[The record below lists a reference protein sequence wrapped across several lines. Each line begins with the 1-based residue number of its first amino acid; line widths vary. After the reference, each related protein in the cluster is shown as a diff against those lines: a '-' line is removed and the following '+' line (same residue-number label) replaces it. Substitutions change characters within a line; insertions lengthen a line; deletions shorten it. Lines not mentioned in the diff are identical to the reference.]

1 MSLMR
6 RLAGGRQNTGSSA
19 GSESASVARIARKLE
34 SLDEQTAHFLASF
47 AYVLAR
53 VAAADLQIEASEEA
67 AMHRILLASTELD
80 DEQARLVV
88 EIAREQAAEEG
99 GTENYLATREFR
111 ERSSR
116 EQQVRL
122 LRSLLQVA
130 AADGHVSE
138 IESNEISSI
147 AEEIGFSP
155 SEVKALR
162 VDVRRHAAALNRAGK
177 GD

>member
-6 RLAGGRQNTGSSA
+6 RLVGGNKTSG
-19 GSESASVARIARKLE
+19 GSESASVTRIVKELK
-34 SLDEQTAHFLASF
+34 SLDESTAYFLASF
-47 AYVLAR
+47 SYVLAR
-53 VAAADLQIEASEEA
+53 VAAADLDVDPSEEE
-67 AMHRILLASTELD
+67 AMYRIVLESTELD
-80 DEQARLVV
+80 AQHARLVT

-111 ERSSR
+111 EHSSR

-122 LRSLLQVA
+122 LRGLLQVA

-138 IESNEISSI
+138 TETNEIASI

-155 SEVKALR
+155 AEVKGLR
-162 VDVRRHAAALNRAGK
+162 ADVRQQAAAINEAGK
-177 GD
+177 SE

>member
-6 RLAGGRQNTGSSA
+6 RLAGSRQNTSSSSGSD
-19 GSESASVARIARKLE
+19 SVARIAQKLE

-53 VAAADLQIEASEEA
+53 VAAADLDVEAAEEA

-80 DEQARLVV
+80 DEQVRLVV

-111 ERSSR
+111 EHSSR
-116 EQQVRL
+116 EQRVRL

-147 AEEIGFSP
+147 AEEIGFNP
-155 SEVKALR
+155 AEVKALR
-162 VDVRRHAAALNRAGK
+162 VDVRQQAAALNEAGK
-177 GD
+177 DD

>member
-6 RLAGGRQNTGSSA
+6 RLAGSRQNTSSSSGSD
-19 GSESASVARIARKLE
+19 SVALIAQKLE

-53 VAAADLQIEASEEA
+53 VAAADLDVDAAEEA

-80 DEQARLVV
+80 DEQVRLVV

-111 ERSSR
+111 EHSSR
-116 EQQVRL
+116 EQRVRL

-155 SEVKALR
+155 AEVKALR
-162 VDVRRHAAALNRAGK
+162 VDVRQQAAALNEAEK
-177 GD
+177 DD

>member
-6 RLAGGRQNTGSSA
+6 RLAGSRQNTSSGS
-19 GSESASVARIARKLE
+19 GSDSVALIAQKLE

-53 VAAADLQIEASEEA
+53 VAAADLDVEAAEEA

-80 DEQARLVV
+80 DEQVRLVV

-111 ERSSR
+111 EHSSR
-116 EQQVRL
+116 EQRVRL

-155 SEVKALR
+155 AEVKALR
-162 VDVRRHAAALNRAGK
+162 VDVRQQAAALNEAGK
-177 GD
+177 DD